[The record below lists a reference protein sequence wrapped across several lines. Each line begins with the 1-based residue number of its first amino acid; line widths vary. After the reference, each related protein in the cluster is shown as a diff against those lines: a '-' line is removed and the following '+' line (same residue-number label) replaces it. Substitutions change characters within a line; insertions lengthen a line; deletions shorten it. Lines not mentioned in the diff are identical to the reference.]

1 VVQVSQETEAQDS
14 QSGRSGEA
22 GERILASS
30 FQEYSN
36 AIYQMAAYQKHRNP
50 EQWLASRTGRGTP
63 NPQDSNSPGVKVE
76 ENANPHIIPTASLVY
91 ESGQSAGPGG
101 RHLRAVNKG
110 PVFGDEDDEEEPKY
124 ANRRREKELGG
135 EGDADE
141 LDFEEDFADDDE
153 KYPEDNQDEE
163 AKELEVP
170 SHDFRDFGSLTS
182 RIQERIKK
190 EYRKAKAVANDD
202 LFGDSDDEDQQKLSG
217 AGKQM
222 QKMLKK
228 NDKGGQYDD
237 SDEDKN
243 PYASS
248 VCYRSSFRFFLGAYL
263 YVNRRRRRR
272 NPIRL
277 KHTRGLRSRPHRL
290 GQGPNSQLPRAT
302 APTSRAVR
310 ERHQ

>member
-1 VVQVSQETEAQDS
+1 
-14 QSGRSGEA
+14 
-22 GERILASS
+22 
-30 FQEYSN
+30 
-36 AIYQMAAYQKHRNP
+36 M
-50 EQWLASRTGRGTP
+50 
-63 NPQDSNSPGVKVE
+63 KVE
-76 ENANPHIIPTASLVY
+76 ENANPHILPIVSLVY

-110 PVFGDEDDEEEPKY
+110 PLFGDDDDDEEEPKY

-153 KYPEDNQDEE
+153 KYPEDNYDEE

-170 SHDFRDFGSLTS
+170 FLDFCDFGFLTP
-182 RIQERIKK
+182 RTQERIKR

-202 LFGDSDDEDQQKLSG
+202 LFGESDDEDQQKLSG

-222 QKMLKK
+222 RKMLRK
-228 NDKGGQYDD
+228 NDKTGQYDD

-248 VCYRSSFRFFLGAYL
+248 VCYRSSFGFFLGAYL
-263 YVNRRRRRR
+263 HVNRRRRR
-272 NPIRL
+272 NLIRL
-277 KHTRGLRSRPHRL
+277 KFTRDLRSKPHRL
-290 GQGPNSQLPRAT
+290 AQDPCNQLRRAT
-302 APTSRAVR
+302 ARTSRALR
-310 ERHQ
+310 